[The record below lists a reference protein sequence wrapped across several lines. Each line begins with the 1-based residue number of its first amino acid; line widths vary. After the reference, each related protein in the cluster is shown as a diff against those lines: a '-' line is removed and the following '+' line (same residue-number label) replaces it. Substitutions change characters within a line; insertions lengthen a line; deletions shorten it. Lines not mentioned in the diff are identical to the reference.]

1 MTELAQKKITDAE
14 WEVMRVVWTNGKA
27 TSREIISV
35 LQKKMDWKQTT
46 IKTLIGRLV
55 DKGLLATEPI
65 GNKFI
70 YSANVSEQ
78 ESVGGA
84 TEDLLAHVCTKK
96 VGRTIAEL
104 IERARL
110 SHADVALL
118 EKVIAA
124 KKLDAVA
131 EVKCMCTPGQC
142 NCKQTGCL
150 HEEESSDGK

>member
-35 LQKKMDWKQTT
+35 LQEKMDWKQAT

-70 YSANVSEQ
+70 YSANISEH

-84 TEDLLAHVCTKK
+84 TQDLLAHVCTKK

-104 IERARL
+104 IDRAPL
-110 SHADVALL
+110 SHADVAIL
-118 EKVIAA
+118 EKPIAI
-124 KKLDAVA
+124 KTRTAVD

-142 NCKQTGCL
+142 NCKQTGCV
-150 HEEESSDGK
+150 HKEESPDGK

>member
-27 TSREIISV
+27 TSREIFSV
-35 LQKKMDWKQTT
+35 LQEKMDWKQATV
-46 IKTLIGRLV
+46 KTLIGRLV
-55 DKGLLATEPI
+55 DKGLLETEPI

-70 YSANVSEQ
+70 YSAIVTEQ

-104 IERARL
+104 IERATL

-124 KKLDAVA
+124 KKLMAVA

-150 HEEESSDGK
+150 HEEES

>member
-1 MTELAQKKITDAE
+1 MAELTQKKITDAE
-14 WEVMRVVWTNGKA
+14 WEVMRVVWTNGQA

-35 LQKKMDWKQTT
+35 LQEKMDWKQATV
-46 IKTLIGRLV
+46 KTLIGRLV

-78 ESVGGA
+78 ESVSGV

-96 VGRTIAEL
+96 VGSTIAEL
-104 IERARL
+104 IERATL

-118 EKVIAA
+118 EQVIAG
-124 KKLDAVA
+124 KKLTAVA

-142 NCKQTGCL
+142 NCKQTGCV
-150 HEEESSDGK
+150 HKEELPDGK

>member
-35 LQKKMDWKQTT
+35 LQEKMDWKQAT

-70 YSANVSEQ
+70 YSANISEQ

-84 TEDLLAHVCTKK
+84 TEDLLAHKKKKK

-104 IERARL
+104 IDRATL
-110 SHADVALL
+110 SHADVAIL
-118 EKVIAA
+118 EKAIAI
-124 KKLDAVA
+124 KKRTAVD

-142 NCKQTGCL
+142 NCKQTGCV
-150 HEEESSDGK
+150 HKEESPDGK

>member
-35 LQKKMDWKQTT
+35 LQEKMDWKQAT

-70 YSANVSEQ
+70 YSANVSDQ

-104 IERARL
+104 IDRATL
-110 SHADVALL
+110 SHADVAIL
-118 EKVIAA
+118 EKAIAI
-124 KKLDAVA
+124 KKRTAVD

-142 NCKQTGCL
+142 NCKQTGCV
-150 HEEESSDGK
+150 HKEESPDGK

>member
-14 WEVMRVVWTNGKA
+14 WEVMRVVWTNGQA

-35 LQKKMDWKQTT
+35 LQEKMDWKQATV
-46 IKTLIGRLV
+46 KTLIGRLV

-104 IERARL
+104 IERATL

-124 KKLDAVA
+124 KKLTAVD

-150 HEEESSDGK
+150 HEEEMPNGK

>member
-1 MTELAQKKITDAE
+1 MTDLTQKKITDAE

-35 LQKKMDWKQTT
+35 LEDKMDWKQATV
-46 IKTLIGRLV
+46 KTLIGRLV

-70 YSANVSEQ
+70 YSAKVTEA

-104 IERARL
+104 IERATL

-118 EKVIAA
+118 EKVIAE
-124 KKLDAVA
+124 KKLTAVA

-150 HEEESSDGK
+150 HEGE

>member
-1 MTELAQKKITDAE
+1 MAEQAQKKITDAE
-14 WEVMRVVWTNGKA
+14 WEVMRVIWTNGKA
-27 TSREIISV
+27 TSREIVAV
-35 LQKKMDWKQTT
+35 LQEKMDWKQAT

-55 DKGLLATEPI
+55 EKGMLATEPS

-70 YSANVSEQ
+70 YSANVTEA

-104 IERARL
+104 IERATL
-110 SHADVALL
+110 SHTDVALL
-118 EKVIAA
+118 EKVIAE
-124 KKLDAVA
+124 KKQTAVA

-142 NCKQTGCL
+142 NCKQTGCV
-150 HEEESSDGK
+150 HEEE